1 MTFDIREEFENHQH
15 TGIDGKRIEAQNLLG
30 FPIFTSAPTHDAIE
44 GTILL
49 ANESGTYKLY
59 AYINGGW
66 RSVTLT

>member
-1 MTFDIREEFENHQH
+1 MEIFTPVQQH
-15 TGIDGKRIEAQNLLG
+15 EHSGLDSKKIDPKNFKG
-30 FPIFTSAPTHDAIE
+30 FPIFTTAPTHNAQE

-66 RSVTLT
+66 RTTTLT

>member
-1 MTFDIREEFENHQH
+1 MNFEKNNITH
-15 TGIDGKRIEAQNLLG
+15 THNGIDAPRINPKDLKS
-30 FPIFTSAPTHDAIE
+30 FPIFTSAPTHDAQE